1 MTEKNISFFTPEVI
15 EKLQYYVYRLI
26 DPRTG
31 QTFYVGKGKGNRVFA
46 HVNDA
51 LKDYDGEKYEDKD
64 EDDISS
70 KIKQIR
76 EIRNAGLEVIH
87 VIQRYGM
94 TEKEALE
101 VEAALIDCFPGL
113 TNIQNGFSSDRGVN
127 NAEVL
132 QRLLSLEE
140 FEDVDDLD
148 YCLIK
153 INNNEN
159 LADRGSV
166 YEAVRQHW
174 KVNLNRIQK
183 IPYVL
188 AVHYGVVIGV
198 FKVNK
203 WYHSEECPE
212 RCMFDGEDADD
223 AIKNLFMNKRIPKHY
238 KVQAPVL
245 YHDRISQKSKNKKVI
260 E

>member
-1 MTEKNISFFTPEVI
+1 MAEKNISFFTSEVI

-51 LKDYDGEKYEDKD
+51 LKDYVGEKYEEKD

-70 KIKQIR
+70 KIRQIR

-153 INNNEN
+153 INNNDNISE
-159 LADRGSV
+159 RGSI
-166 YEAVRQHW
+166 YEAVRRSW
-174 KVNLNRIQK
+174 KVNLKRIQK
-183 IPYVL
+183 IPYIL
-188 AVHYGVVIGV
+188 AVHNGVVIGV
-198 FKVNK
+198 FKAEN
-203 WYHSEECPE
+203 WYPSDEIEG
-212 RCMFDGEDADD
+212 RCMFDGEEAEEK
-223 AIKNLFMNKRIPKHY
+223 IKNLFMNKRIPKHY

-245 YHDRISQKSKNKKVI
+245 YHDRISQKSKI
-260 E
+260 A